1 MQDVSLRVWLPLLYM
16 MCTELKIKF
25 SKEFRDTVVH
35 PKMKRLFQ
43 NMNEFL
49 SSAEHK
55 RRYFEECL

>member
-25 SKEFRDTVVH
+25 PKEFRDTVVH
-35 PKMKRLFQ
+35 HKMKKLFQ

-49 SSAEHK
+49 SSAEH
-55 RRYFEECL
+55 